1 MAAVLILCGK
11 LKLCKLAVAIFEL
24 VDKRT
29 YACTQISYL
38 VLMLKQLSIQN
49 YLLVDNLSVEFMEG
63 MTTVTGES
71 GAGKSI
77 LLDALDLLLGA
88 RAKRDEIL
96 HGDSKIELVAEFDIG
111 RSPDAITILVQD
123 EFTDFETPEC
133 IIRRVINPEGRS
145 RAFINNIPVTQQ
157 FLRSIGDFLVD
168 IQGQDD
174 FRRITSRKVQL
185 QILDEYTNSG
195 PLRAKVAELYDDWQK
210 TLKELEDAIALKANQ
225 IDRVELLGYQIQ
237 ELLEL
242 SMADGELDSLEDER
256 KILENSASISETLSI
271 LEVELN
277 KIDIVR
283 SKTKELKEL
292 PSVNKDLVSGRETLA
307 TALDLIDDA
316 QNDLRSY
323 AATVKEDPA
332 RLSEI
337 ETRLGKIF
345 EMARKHRVQ
354 PEELSNKQKQIEKE
368 IGEIDQNEDRLNI
381 LESEVD
387 EREKQFQIAGKK
399 LSQKR
404 REAAPDFCSEV
415 NSHFASLG
423 LDRGAIEISFEDR
436 ESAEGLEQLE
446 LLARTVEKFDFAPLR
461 KIASGGEMTRV
472 NLAIQAVAAKNSHL
486 PCLILDE
493 ADVGVGG
500 TISDSIGRLL
510 RNLSETTQV
519 LCVTHAPQVA
529 AIGQQHFKVV
539 RENEKTNLL
548 NLEGED
554 RVKEL
559 ARMLAGSEVTPETT
573 DFAKNL
579 LAQAMD

>member
-1 MAAVLILCGK
+1 M
-11 LKLCKLAVAIFEL
+11 
-24 VDKRT
+24 VDKRA
-29 YACTQISYL
+29 YICTQYL
-38 VLMLKQLSIQN
+38 CLGLMLKQLSIQN
-49 YLLVDNLSVEFMEG
+49 YLLVENLSVEFTMG

-111 RSPDAITILVQD
+111 KSPDVIAILVQD
-123 EFTDFETPEC
+123 DFTDVKAPEC

-157 FLRSIGDFLVD
+157 FLRSIADFLVD

-185 QILDEYTNSG
+185 QILDEYASSG
-195 PLRAKVAELYDDWQK
+195 PLRVKVAQLYSDWQK
-210 TLKELEDAIALKANQ
+210 TLKELEDTIALKADQ
-225 IDRVELLGYQIQ
+225 RDRVELLGYQFQ
-237 ELLEL
+237 ELLDL
-242 SMADGELDSLEDER
+242 NLADGELYSLEDER
-256 KILENSASISETLSI
+256 KILENSASISETLSV

-277 KIDIVR
+277 KIDLVR
-283 SKTKELKEL
+283 SKTKELEQL
-292 PSVNKDLVSGRETLA
+292 PSNNKDLVSGRETLA
-307 TALDLIDDA
+307 TALNLMDDA

-323 AATVKEDPA
+323 GTTVKEDPA

-337 ETRLGKIF
+337 DERLGKIF
-345 EMARKHRVQ
+345 EMARKHRVP
-354 PEELSNKQKQIEKE
+354 PEELLNKQKQLEKE
-368 IGEIDQNEDRLNI
+368 IEEIDQNEDRIEI
-381 LESEVD
+381 LESKVD
-387 EREKQFQIAGKK
+387 EREKQFRTSARE

-404 REAAPDFCSEV
+404 KEAAPEFCSEV
-415 NSHFASLG
+415 NTHFASLG
-423 LDRGAIEISFEDR
+423 LDRGAIDIAFEDR

-510 RNLSETTQV
+510 RTLSETTQV

-529 AIGQQHFKVV
+529 AIGQKHFKVT
-539 RENEKTNLL
+539 RENEKTNLM

-554 RVKEL
+554 RVREL

-573 DFAKNL
+573 NFAKTL

>member
-1 MAAVLILCGK
+1 MAAVLILCVK
-11 LKLCKLAVAIFEL
+11 LKLCKLGVAIFEL

-29 YACTQISYL
+29 YICTQISYL

-195 PLRAKVAELYDDWQK
+195 PLRARVAELYDDWQK

>member
-1 MAAVLILCGK
+1 MAAILILCVK
-11 LKLCKLAVAIFEL
+11 LKLCKLGVTIFEL

-29 YACTQISYL
+29 YICTQISYL

-96 HGDSKIELVAEFDIG
+96 HGDSKIELVAEFDIS
-111 RSPDAITILVQD
+111 RSPDATTILVQD

-387 EREKQFQIAGKK
+387 EREKQFQVAGKK
-399 LSQKR
+399 LSRKR

>member
-1 MAAVLILCGK
+1 
-11 LKLCKLAVAIFEL
+11 
-24 VDKRT
+24 
-29 YACTQISYL
+29 
-38 VLMLKQLSIQN
+38 MLKQLSIQN
-49 YLLVDNLSVEFMEG
+49 YLLVENLSVEFSMG

-96 HGDSKIELVAEFDIG
+96 HGEAKIELVAEFDIG
-111 RSPDAITILVQD
+111 MSADAIAILVQD
-123 EFTDFETPEC
+123 DFTDAKAPEC

-157 FLRSIGDFLVD
+157 FLRSIADFLVD

-174 FRRITSRKVQL
+174 FRRITSTKVQL
-185 QILDEYTNSG
+185 QILDEYANCG
-195 PLRAKVAELYDDWQK
+195 PLRVKVAQLHSDWQK
-210 TLKELEDAIALKANQ
+210 TLKELEDAIALKTNQ
-225 IDRVELLGYQIQ
+225 RDRVELLGYQFQ
-237 ELLEL
+237 ELLDL
-242 SMADGELDSLEDER
+242 DLAGGELDSLEDER
-256 KILENSASISETLSI
+256 KILENSASISETLAI

-277 KIDIVR
+277 KLDLVR
-283 SKTKELKEL
+283 SKTKELEKL
-292 PSVNKDLVSGRETLA
+292 PSSSKDLVSGRETLA
-307 TALDLIDDA
+307 TALNLVDDA

-323 AATVKEDPA
+323 GATVKEDPQ

-337 ETRLGKIF
+337 EARLGKIF
-345 EMARKHRVQ
+345 EMARKHRVP
-354 PEELSNKQKQIEKE
+354 PEELLNKQKQLAKE
-368 IGEIDQNEDRLNI
+368 IEEIDQNEDRI
-381 LESEVD
+381 TVLESEV
-387 EREKQFQIAGKK
+387 EAREKHFRTSARE

-404 REAAPDFCSEV
+404 RKAAPEFCSEV
-415 NSHFASLG
+415 NTHFASMG
-423 LDRGAIEISFEDR
+423 LDRGAIDIAFEDR
-436 ESAEGLEQLE
+436 VSAEGLEQLE
-446 LLARTVEKFDFAPLR
+446 LLARTVEKYDFAPLR

-510 RNLSETTQV
+510 RTLSETTQV

-529 AIGQQHFKVV
+529 AIGQQHFKVT
-539 RENEKTNLL
+539 RENEKTNLM

-554 RVKEL
+554 RVREL

>member
-1 MAAVLILCGK
+1 
-11 LKLCKLAVAIFEL
+11 
-24 VDKRT
+24 
-29 YACTQISYL
+29 
-38 VLMLKQLSIQN
+38 MLKQLSIQN
-49 YLLVDNLSVEFMEG
+49 YLLVENLSVEFTMG

-111 RSPDAITILVQD
+111 KSPDVIAILVQD
-123 EFTDFETPEC
+123 DFTDLKAPEC

-157 FLRSIGDFLVD
+157 FLRSIADFLVD

-185 QILDEYTNSG
+185 QILDEYASSV
-195 PLRAKVAELYDDWQK
+195 PLRVKVAQLYSDWQK
-210 TLKELEDAIALKANQ
+210 TRKELEDTIALKADQ
-225 IDRVELLGYQIQ
+225 RDRVELLGYQFQ
-237 ELLEL
+237 ELRDLNL
-242 SMADGELDSLEDER
+242 ADGELNSLEDER
-256 KILENSASISETLSI
+256 KILENSASISETLSV

-277 KIDIVR
+277 KIDLVR
-283 SKTKELKEL
+283 YKTKELEQL
-292 PSVNKDLVSGRETLA
+292 PSNNKDLVSGRETLA
-307 TALDLIDDA
+307 TALNLMDDA

-323 AATVKEDPA
+323 GTTVKEDPA

-337 ETRLGKIF
+337 DERLGKIF
-345 EMARKHRVQ
+345 EMARKHRVP
-354 PEELSNKQKQIEKE
+354 PEELLNKQKQLEKE
-368 IGEIDQNEDRLNI
+368 IEEIDQNEDRIEI
-381 LESEVD
+381 LESKVD
-387 EREKQFQIAGKK
+387 EREKQFRTSARE

-404 REAAPDFCSEV
+404 KEAAPEFCSEV
-415 NSHFASLG
+415 NTHFASLG
-423 LDRGAIEISFEDR
+423 LDRGAIDIAFEDR

-446 LLARTVEKFDFAPLR
+446 LLARTVEKFDFA
-461 KIASGGEMTRV
+461 V

-500 TISDSIGRLL
+500 TVSDSIGRLL
-510 RNLSETTQV
+510 RALSETTQV

-529 AIGQQHFKVV
+529 AIGQKHFKVT
-539 RENEKTNLL
+539 RENEKTNLM

-573 DFAKNL
+573 NFAKNL

>member
-1 MAAVLILCGK
+1 MAAILILCVK
-11 LKLCKLAVAIFEL
+11 LKLCKLGVTIFEL

-29 YACTQISYL
+29 YICTQISYL

-256 KILENSASISETLSI
+256 KVLENSASISETLSI

-387 EREKQFQIAGKK
+387 EREKQFQVAGKK
-399 LSQKR
+399 LSRKR

>member
-1 MAAVLILCGK
+1 MAAILILCVK
-11 LKLCKLAVAIFEL
+11 LKLCKLGVTIFEL

-195 PLRAKVAELYDDWQK
+195 PLRAKVAELYHDWQK

-242 SMADGELDSLEDER
+242 NMADGELDSLKDER

-332 RLSEI
+332 GLSEI
-337 ETRLGKIF
+337 EARLGKIF

-354 PEELSNKQKQIEKE
+354 PEELSDKQKQIEKE
-368 IGEIDQNEDRLNI
+368 IGEIDQNKDRLNI

>member
-1 MAAVLILCGK
+1 
-11 LKLCKLAVAIFEL
+11 
-24 VDKRT
+24 
-29 YACTQISYL
+29 
-38 VLMLKQLSIQN
+38 MLKQLSIQN
-49 YLLVDNLSVEFMEG
+49 YLLVENLSVEFTRG

-96 HGDSKIELVAEFDIG
+96 HGDAKIELVAEFDIG
-111 RSPDAITILVQD
+111 MSADAIAILVQD
-123 EFTDFETPEC
+123 DFTDAKAPEC
-133 IIRRVINPEGRS
+133 IIRRVINPDGRS

-157 FLRSIGDFLVD
+157 FLRSIADFLVD

-185 QILDEYTNSG
+185 QILDEYANSG
-195 PLRAKVAELYDDWQK
+195 PLRVQVAQLYSDWQK
-210 TLKELEDAIALKANQ
+210 TLKELEDAIALEANQ
-225 IDRVELLGYQIQ
+225 RDRVELLGYQFQ
-237 ELLEL
+237 ELLDL
-242 SMADGELDSLEDER
+242 DLAGGELDSLEDER
-256 KILENSASISETLSI
+256 KILENSASISETLAI

-277 KIDIVR
+277 KLDLVR
-283 SKTKELKEL
+283 SKTKELEKL
-292 PSVNKDLVSGRETLA
+292 PSSSKDLVSGRETLA
-307 TALDLIDDA
+307 TALNLVDDA

-323 AATVKEDPA
+323 GTTVKEDPQ

-337 ETRLGKIF
+337 EARLGKIF
-345 EMARKHRVQ
+345 DMARKHRVP
-354 PEELSNKQKQIEKE
+354 PEELLNKQKQLAKE
-368 IGEIDQNEDRLNI
+368 IEEIDQNEDRI
-381 LESEVD
+381 TVLESEV
-387 EREKQFQIAGKK
+387 EAREKHFRTSARE

-404 REAAPDFCSEV
+404 RKAAPEFCSEV
-415 NSHFASLG
+415 NTHFASMG
-423 LDRGAIEISFEDR
+423 LDRGAIDIAFDDR
-436 ESAEGLEQLE
+436 VSAEGLEQLE
-446 LLARTVEKFDFAPLR
+446 LLARTVEKYDFAPLR

-510 RNLSETTQV
+510 RTLSETTQV

-529 AIGQQHFKVV
+529 AIGQQHFKVT
-539 RENEKTNLL
+539 RENEKTNLM

-554 RVKEL
+554 RVREL

>member
-1 MAAVLILCGK
+1 MAAVLILCVK
-11 LKLCKLAVAIFEL
+11 LKLCKLGVAIFEL

-195 PLRAKVAELYDDWQK
+195 PLRARVAELYDDWQK

-292 PSVNKDLVSGRETLA
+292 PSGNKDLVSGRETLA

-354 PEELSNKQKQIEKE
+354 PEELSDKQKQIEKE
-368 IGEIDQNEDRLNI
+368 IGEIDQNKDRLNI

-415 NSHFASLG
+415 NSHFAALG

-579 LAQAMD
+579 LAQAVY